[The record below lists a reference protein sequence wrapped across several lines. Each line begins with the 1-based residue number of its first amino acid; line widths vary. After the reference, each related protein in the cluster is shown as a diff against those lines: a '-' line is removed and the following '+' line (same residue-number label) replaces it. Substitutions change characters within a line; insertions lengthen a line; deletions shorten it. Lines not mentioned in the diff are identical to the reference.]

1 VGHWKNKAQALVNR
15 YCYNFSELTCK
26 NKQIRT
32 ISSIHKILNY
42 QPGSLN
48 LFIILGCCDNNKT
61 RHIMLKFAKSV
72 CSKKSENNTCIYI
85 DSGNSLYSGQ
95 ILTQVFN
102 YPDENQNLSFEKK
115 KFNFKKMFPIN
126 NEQDDTQQSCAFF
139 GDQSQAINNLAAA
152 LMFCNLQ
159 KY

>member
-1 VGHWKNKAQALVNR
+1 
-15 YCYNFSELTCK
+15 
-26 NKQIRT
+26 
-32 ISSIHKILNY
+32 
-42 QPGSLN
+42 
-48 LFIILGCCDNNKT
+48 
-61 RHIMLKFAKSV
+61 MLKFAKSV

-126 NEQDDTQQSCAFF
+126 NEQDDTQQVAHFWRSI
-139 GDQSQAINNLAAA
+139 SSN
-152 LMFCNLQ
+152 
-159 KY
+159 